1 MEHSPKRRILFVD
14 DEPLVLK
21 GLQRTLRSMRKEW
34 DLDFAGSGL
43 DALNIL
49 SSESYDAV
57 VTDMRMPGMDGTQ
70 LLDEVRQRYPHMIRF
85 VLSGEMDQK
94 VILKTVRS
102 AHQHLMKPCDADVLK
117 DALLRAFA
125 LRKILDD
132 HHLKQLVG
140 SIDTLPSMPALYLQI
155 TEELNSSISS
165 FKKVGEIIARD
176 VGMTAKILQ
185 MVNSAFFGLYR
196 HISTPQ
202 EAVGFL
208 GMETVK
214 SLVLSAKIFSQFDQH
229 KIYSFSLEEL
239 WSHSM
244 GASMF
249 AKTITQAENKQK
261 ESMDDAFMAGIL
273 HDLGKLVLA
282 QNLPKQYKTVM
293 DEARQTKRSLWE
305 VEYDN
310 FGVTHAEIAAYLMG
324 LWGMKDTVV
333 EAIAFHHCPKKSPG
347 WNGLLAAV
355 HTGNA
360 FDHEIHLSHSEETI
374 STIDAAYLENID
386 MIDRLP
392 VWQSACRNSIKKDA
406 QIAE

>member
-85 VLSGEMDQK
+85 VLSGEMNQK

-102 AHQHLMKPCDADVLK
+102 AHEHLIKPCDADVLK

-249 AKTITQAENKQK
+249 AKTITQAENNQK

-360 FDHEIHLSHSEETI
+360 LDHEIHLSHSEETI
-374 STIDAAYLENID
+374 STIDATYLENID

-406 QIAE
+406 